1 MSIASRPRVSAR
13 IALAGAVAL
22 AVTLHVPSHVQAV
35 SLIQLSSD
43 PYTNPQSM
51 HATQVEPD
59 NFAYG
64 STIVTAVQTGRIATG
79 GASNISWATS
89 TNGGTTWSHGYLP
102 GTTVYSTPPGTL
114 SAVSDPS
121 VAYDAAHHTWI
132 IASLPL
138 PAGNTGPG
146 VIVNRSTD
154 GGLTWSNPVI
164 VTNQAGTDKS
174 WIVCDNTASS
184 PFYGHCYVE
193 WDNNSQGNVIY
204 MSTSTDG
211 GQTWGAARTTANRA
225 TGIGGQPLVRP
236 DGTVVVPIDDASGS
250 LYINVFRSLDGGTTW
265 TATTPIARIF
275 SHLDAGYLRSG
286 PLPSAE
292 IDAAGTIY
300 LTWEDCRFEANCSAN
315 DIVIKSSADGVTW
328 WPARRIPI
336 DPIGSGVDHF
346 LPGLAVDHSTAGSS
360 AHLGLVYYSYPQ
372 SSCTVLTCRLDV
384 GYVSSTNGGATWSAP
399 TQLAGPM
406 ALPWLPPTTSG
417 FMVGDYM
424 SAAVVNGAVYPV
436 FCLAHARSGSV
447 FDEALYTASGLAISG
462 GTLSGNSEQPVPF
475 ATSDRPLPVGPATA
489 N

>member
-89 TNGGTTWSHGYLP
+89 TNGGTTW
-102 GTTVYSTPPGTL
+102 
-114 SAVSDPS
+114 
-121 VAYDAAHHTWI
+121 
-132 IASLPL
+132 
-138 PAGNTGPG
+138 
-146 VIVNRSTD
+146 
-154 GGLTWSNPVI
+154 
-164 VTNQAGTDKS
+164 
-174 WIVCDNTASS
+174 
-184 PFYGHCYVE
+184 
-193 WDNNSQGNVIY
+193 
-204 MSTSTDG
+204 
-211 GQTWGAARTTANRA
+211 
-225 TGIGGQPLVRP
+225 
-236 DGTVVVPIDDASGS
+236 
-250 LYINVFRSLDGGTTW
+250 

-346 LPGLAVDHSTAGSS
+346 LPGLAVDHATAGSS